1 MVAYVRNFVKIMS
14 TVAPGHENADCR
26 IIFLLGFSF
35 ELSPVKFQNGSRS
48 VNMIC
53 LGRKMCRLKENVIP
67 NDNRLIVKIFT
78 ATK

>member
-1 MVAYVRNFVKIMS
+1 MS
-14 TVAPGHENADCR
+14 TVAPGHVNAVFR

-48 VNMIC
+48 VNLL
-53 LGRKMCRLKENVIP
+53 LGKKDVSSQRKLIP
-67 NDNRLIVKIFT
+67 NDNRLIDKIFP